1 MENGNITLCYSPLI
15 YRVNSMYVSKYNLIF
30 DVEGRKEKIV
40 INPLSQSIDV
50 VDGDE
55 TELLALLKGQG
66 SLKKM
71 ANSDLKYLLDRGY
84 IFNSSQDEE
93 NLLYETLKK
102 DDEEEYPYDFLLYPT
117 FYCNFRC
124 TYCFQKE
131 NSRTLTMI
139 SKEYIDNAF
148 EAMETINR
156 ELKGES
162 RPLLYLFGGEPL
174 LKGRRAK
181 ETLRYVLSLAH
192 NKEYRTAIVTN
203 GSNVSYYSNILKKY
217 GVEFIQVTMDGPR
230 HIHNARRMYANGK
243 GTFDDIV
250 EGIES
255 IIESEIRILIRINLD
270 SQNID
275 YLPEF
280 ADFVLDSGW
289 DKENVVVFAGPY
301 RDLLCRSYQYQLPEH
316 VMLKRIF
323 SFYKENPRTK
333 IITLVGWPGVDYILQ
348 FLQTGELPPPRV
360 SYCIAN
366 YGRFGF
372 DAEGHVYACGNAAG
386 KREYAIGAFYPEFT
400 VYEDK
405 IGMWRKRRFIAMSKC
420 KECKVA
426 LLCGGGCTLQ
436 SFLKH
441 KGKKPF
447 CPEILENLK
456 VALTY
461 YFDKLLGE
469 QNVSEQI

>member
-1 MENGNITLCYSPLI
+1 
-15 YRVNSMYVSKYNLIF
+15 MYVSKYNLIF
-30 DVEGRKEKIV
+30 DVEGRAEKIV
-40 INPLSQSIDV
+40 INPLSKSIDV

-55 TELLALLKGQG
+55 TELLALSKGRR

-71 ANSDLKYLLDRGY
+71 ADSDLEYLLERGY
-84 IFNSSQDEE
+84 IFDSAQDEE
-93 NLLYETLKK
+93 SLLYEKLKK

-117 FYCNFRC
+117 FHCNFRC
-124 TYCFQKE
+124 VYCFQKE
-131 NSRTLTMI
+131 NPRTSTMI
-139 SKEYIDNAF
+139 SKEYIDKAF

-156 ELKGES
+156 KLKGES

-174 LKGRRAK
+174 LRGRRAE
-181 ETLRYVLSLAH
+181 ETVRYILSMAQ
-192 NKEYRTAIVTN
+192 NKEYRVGIITN
-203 GSNVSYYSNILKKY
+203 GSNVSSYSCMLKKY
-217 GVEFIQVTMDGPR
+217 GVGLIQVTLDGPK
-230 HIHNARRMYANGK
+230 HIHDIRRIYANGK

-255 IIESEIRILIRINLD
+255 IIESEIRILIRVNLD

-289 DKENVVVFAGPY
+289 DKDKVVVFAGPY
-301 RDLLCRSYQYQLPEH
+301 RDLLCRSYEHQLPEH
-316 VMLKRIF
+316 VMLKRVF
-323 SFYKENPRTK
+323 SFYEENPQTK
-333 IITLVGWPGVDYILQ
+333 IISLVGWPGVDYILQ
-348 FLQTGELPPPRV
+348 FLQRKELPPPRV

-372 DAEGHVYACGNAAG
+372 DAEGYVYACGNAAG
-386 KREYAIGAFYPEFT
+386 NRKYAIGTFYPEFQL
-400 VYEDK
+400 YEDK
-405 IGMWRKRRFIAMSKC
+405 MRMWRKRRFIAMS
-420 KECKVA
+420 ECQGCNIA

-441 KGKKPF
+441 EGKKPF

-456 VALTY
+456 IVLTH
-461 YFDKLLGE
+461 YFDKLVGE
-469 QNVSEQI
+469 QNVSE

>member
-1 MENGNITLCYSPLI
+1 
-15 YRVNSMYVSKYNLIF
+15 MYVSKYNLIF
-30 DVEGRKEKIV
+30 DPEGRKEKII

-50 VDGDE
+50 VEGDE
-55 TELLALLKGQG
+55 EELLAFLKGEG
-66 SLKKM
+66 SLKRM
-71 ANSDLKYLLDRGY
+71 ADSDLKYLLGRGY
-84 IFNSSQDEE
+84 IFNSAQDEE

-102 DDEEEYPYDFLLYPT
+102 DDEEGYPYDFLLYPT
-117 FYCNFRC
+117 LNCNFRC

-131 NSRTLTMI
+131 NPRTFTMI
-139 SKEYIDNAF
+139 SKEYIDKAF

-156 ELKGES
+156 KLKGVS

-174 LKGRRAK
+174 LKGKRAK
-181 ETLRYVLSLAH
+181 ETVRYALSMAH
-192 NKEYRTAIVTN
+192 DKEYRTAIVTN
-203 GSNVSYYSNILKKY
+203 GSNVSYYSDILKKY
-217 GVEFIQVTMDGPR
+217 EVEFIQVTMDGPKR
-230 HIHNARRMYANGK
+230 IHDTRRIYANGK
-243 GTFDDIV
+243 GTFGDIV
-250 EGIES
+250 EGIGS
-255 IIESEIRILIRINLD
+255 IIESKIRILIRINLD

-280 ADFVLDSGW
+280 ADFILDSGW
-289 DKENVVVFAGPY
+289 DKDNVVIFAGPY

-316 VMLKRIF
+316 VMLKKIF
-323 SFYKENPRTK
+323 SFYEENPHTK

-348 FLQTGELPPPRV
+348 FLQRGELPPPRI

-386 KREYAIGAFYPEFT
+386 KRKYAIGTFYPELT
-400 VYEDK
+400 VYEDRV
-405 IGMWRKRRFIAMSKC
+405 GMWRKRRFIAKSKC
-420 KECKVA
+420 QECKIA

-441 KGKKPF
+441 DGKKSF

-456 VALTY
+456 MALTY
-461 YFDKLLGE
+461 YFDKLVGA
-469 QNVSEQI
+469 